1 MNFKLY
7 QAVQH
12 YKGNTQADGWSEEV
26 MALSKT
32 DVKKSLAKRYNV
44 KPSDIIIVDCWQ
56 LD

>member
-7 QAVQH
+7 QAVWH

-44 KPSDIIIVDCWQ
+44 KPSDIIIADCWQ